1 VLRAII
7 CLFFHLTRVSP
18 APDVHSIHIPDPATD
33 ERVSNTS
40 RSVSSENLDEH
51 RLSTSVNRR
60 DTRVSIDPESA
71 GTLSFHGLS
80 YEVGGR
86 SKNGRCKNLYAPC
99 IPSKTGK
106 QIIDDV
112 SGIFSTGLN
121 AILGKYILLTRLF
134 DDERY

>member
-1 VLRAII
+1 M
-7 CLFFHLTRVSP
+7 FTE
-18 APDVHSIHIPDPATD
+18 APSSAGDQFLPNNQPKISKVDL
-33 ERVSNTS
+33 
-40 RSVSSENLDEH
+40 SEN